1 MPNVTSLFNRESISA
16 DHEASMLAPSKKELA
31 GYIRDMLRSL
41 GTCARHPEFKALH
54 ALIGAAESE
63 ARTLAK

>member
-1 MPNVTSLFNRESISA
+1 MPNVTSLFHRESTGQ
-16 DHEASMLAPSKKELA
+16 EAPMLAPNKKELA

-41 GTCARHPEFKALH
+41 GTCAQHPEFKALH